1 MEPDTRLL
9 LRKDDIMN
17 NSYLSI
23 SQLSQYVKKK
33 FDRDP
38 YLQTVY
44 LKGEISNSARNRVN
58 STLYFSLKDDQAVV
72 NAVMFSRQAR
82 QLPFQL
88 EDGMSVLVTGRLTTY
103 GPRSQYQII
112 VEDMQQDGIG
122 QLYQAYEKLK
132 QQLLE
137 EGLFDQAHKQ
147 HIVRFPKRIAVVTSK
162 SGAVI
167 QDIIST
173 INRRFPHV
181 ELVLYETM
189 VQGEKAIDSVAENIR
204 QADQTGSFDT
214 IIIGRGGGSIEDL
227 WAFND
232 EKVVRA
238 IFEAKTP
245 IISSVGHE
253 TDTTLADLVA
263 DLRAPTPT
271 AAAELAVPNQADLL
285 LTISNHEQR
294 LKKQLVQ
301 QVAYLQERLD
311 RTQKSYIFK
320 QPHRLYEKYVQQVD
334 EQTAQ
339 LTQLIEGKV
348 AQQQISLQ
356 NLTKRLDSRT
366 PDALVQAKKEQANQL
381 TQRLINQLTQQVET
395 HDKHVNYL
403 IEALNHL
410 SPLNILSRGYSYT
423 TKEDTIVKSVQS
435 VQAGEQLRVHMADGA
450 LTVTVNDKHIEGA
463 DNQ

>member
-137 EGLFDQAHKQ
+137 EGLFDQAHK
-147 HIVRFPKRIAVVTSK
+147 
-162 SGAVI
+162 
-167 QDIIST
+167 
-173 INRRFPHV
+173 
-181 ELVLYETM
+181 
-189 VQGEKAIDSVAENIR
+189 
-204 QADQTGSFDT
+204 
-214 IIIGRGGGSIEDL
+214 
-227 WAFND
+227 
-232 EKVVRA
+232 
-238 IFEAKTP
+238 
-245 IISSVGHE
+245 
-253 TDTTLADLVA
+253 
-263 DLRAPTPT
+263 
-271 AAAELAVPNQADLL
+271 
-285 LTISNHEQR
+285 
-294 LKKQLVQ
+294 
-301 QVAYLQERLD
+301 
-311 RTQKSYIFK
+311 
-320 QPHRLYEKYVQQVD
+320 
-334 EQTAQ
+334 
-339 LTQLIEGKV
+339 
-348 AQQQISLQ
+348 
-356 NLTKRLDSRT
+356 
-366 PDALVQAKKEQANQL
+366 
-381 TQRLINQLTQQVET
+381 
-395 HDKHVNYL
+395 
-403 IEALNHL
+403 
-410 SPLNILSRGYSYT
+410 
-423 TKEDTIVKSVQS
+423 
-435 VQAGEQLRVHMADGA
+435 
-450 LTVTVNDKHIEGA
+450 
-463 DNQ
+463 